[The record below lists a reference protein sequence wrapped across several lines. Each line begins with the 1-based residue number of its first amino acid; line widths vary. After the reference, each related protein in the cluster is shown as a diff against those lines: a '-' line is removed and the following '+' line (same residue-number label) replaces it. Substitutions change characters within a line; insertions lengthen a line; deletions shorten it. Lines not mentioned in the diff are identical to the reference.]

1 MSVFRFSAAA
11 LATVL
16 STAVFGAAQAA
27 TPTVTYPSHQDESR
41 PMRDILAEMP
51 ATPDQG
57 SSESPYVV
65 PNIFPKQS
73 QAWQS
78 QFIRELAQRDIQ
90 DAPINIPAPT
100 PSLSVLGLISGSSAQ
115 PGNAGN
121 SIPPDTN
128 GDVSPV
134 HYIQWLNTRW
144 AIFDRVTGAR
154 LTASAAGNTFWAGFG
169 GACQTSNSGDPI
181 ALWDDRARRW
191 VMSQFTT
198 GATASQCFAIS
209 TTEDPLGTYYRY
221 SYAWGGN
228 VFGDYPHIGIWT
240 DASGKQDAY
249 TMVTHEFA
257 ATGTS
262 TFFGAAFTAFDR
274 DKMLTGQPA
283 AMVRIGGHDAY
294 GALPLH
300 MEGQYAAPAG
310 ACPVYVHFDATTAD
324 YLFWDICLDWTTPA
338 NSAET
343 PIQHVAANMAFTS
356 NSNLVPQPGTTT
368 QLDTFGANVMYRAS
382 ARAFPP
388 GSPHAMSMVLN
399 HEVEAGAGQS
409 GIRWVN
415 FDLRKSTDS
424 FANIFAAGFDA
435 PASPV
440 SLVKSVATEGVF
452 APTSDWRWMGSANID
467 SSGNIG
473 LGYSVSSSTLN
484 PKLRITG
491 RITTDPVGTMRDEQ
505 DCTPATTGSQT
516 GLFSG
521 RSRWGDYSAMS
532 VDPTD
537 ECTFYFT
544 SEYQAVTSSGSWSTR
559 ICSFKFPQCGMPS
572 FDLASETPTRVEM
585 CGTTPGPDPSWRILA
600 GTYNGYNSPVTLTAI
615 GAPAGTTPSFSV
627 NPISPTPGLS
637 TLTLT
642 NGHSIPSGEFAFMVQ
657 GVSVPDAR
665 SLPLTF
671 GISSAAPT
679 TPTLNMPANA
689 ATGIKV
695 RPTFTWTAV
704 PGTLTYKIDVATDA
718 GFTNIV
724 ATATVT
730 DTTWA
735 SNVTL
740 ASSTQ
745 YFWRVTPANYCG
757 NGAVSAT
764 RSFTTG
770 VPGTCPSGTTIS
782 TLYQDDFE
790 IAGTW
795 TTSGTG
801 AAGVVAWTRGA
812 ADVATGLTTNVFSIP
827 NNIVT
832 SDQNLTS
839 QAITIPALASSVILS
854 YDVFHSFETDPP
866 AGCWDGASLEMKL
879 GAGSFNAV
887 PDSAMFSDGYNGT
900 ISSGAPRAGTRAW
913 CAINS
918 PLGLRSVVDL
928 DAAVGQ
934 GTAQIQFR
942 ASSDSNTAAAAPNGM
957 AIDNLKVEACTPIPP
972 PGVN

>member
-1 MSVFRFSAAA
+1 
-11 LATVL
+11 
-16 STAVFGAAQAA
+16 
-27 TPTVTYPSHQDESR
+27 
-41 PMRDILAEMP
+41 MRDILAEMP

-57 SSESPYVV
+57 SSENPYVV

-78 QFIRELAQRDIQ
+78 QFIRDLAQREIQ
-90 DAPINIPAPT
+90 DAPINVPAPT
-100 PSLSVLGLISGSSAQ
+100 PSLSVIGLISGSAAQ

-144 AIFDRVTGAR
+144 AVFDRVTGAR

-169 GACQTSNSGDPI
+169 GVCQTANSGDPI

-221 SYAWGGN
+221 AYAWGSN
-228 VFGDYPHIGIWT
+228 IFGDYPHIGIWT

-249 TMVTHEFA
+249 TMVTHEFT
-257 ATGTS
+257 ATGTQS
-262 TFFGAAFTAFDR
+262 FLGAAFTAFDR

-300 MEGQYAAPAG
+300 MEGQFAAPAG
-310 ACPVYVHFDATTAD
+310 ACPVYVHFDGTTAD
-324 YLFWDICLDWTTPA
+324 YLFWDICLDWVTPA
-338 NSAET
+338 NSVET

-388 GSPHAMSMVLN
+388 GAPHAMSMVLN

-435 PASPV
+435 PAAPV

-491 RITTDPVGTMRDEQ
+491 RIPTDPIGTMRDEQ

-521 RSRWGDYSAMS
+521 RSRWGDYASMS

-537 ECTFYFT
+537 ECTFMFT
-544 SEYQAVTSSGSWSTR
+544 SEYHAVTSSGSWSTR

-572 FDLASETPTRVEM
+572 FDLASETPSRVEM

-600 GTYNGYNSPVTLTAI
+600 GTYNGFSAPVNLSVS
-615 GAPAGTTPSFSV
+615 GAPAGTTPTFSV
-627 NPISPTPGLS
+627 NPISPAPGLS

-642 NGHSIPSGEFAFMVQ
+642 GGHGIASGEFAFSVL
-657 GVSVPDAR
+657 GISVPEAR
-665 SLPLTF
+665 TLPLTF

-679 TPTLNMPANA
+679 TPTLNLPANA

-695 RPTFTWTAV
+695 RPTFTWTPVA
-704 PGTLTYKIDVATDA
+704 GTLTYKIDVATDA
-718 GFTNIV
+718 GFANIV

-730 DTTWA
+730 GTTWA
-735 SNVTL
+735 STVTL
-740 ASSTQ
+740 TSSTQ

-782 TLYQDDFE
+782 TVYQDDFE

-801 AAGVVAWTRGA
+801 GTAWTRA
-812 ADVATGLTTNVFSIP
+812 AAAGGNGLSTNVFSIP
-827 NNIVT
+827 NNEVT

-839 QAITIPALASSVILS
+839 QSITIPASASSVILS

-879 GAGSFNAV
+879 GAGAFAVV
-887 PDSAMFSDGYNGT
+887 PDSAMFTDGYNGT

-913 CAINS
+913 CVINS
-918 PLGLRSVVDL
+918 PLGLRSIVDL

-934 GTAQIQFR
+934 GSAQLQFR
-942 ASSDSNTAAAAPNGM
+942 ASSDSNTGAATPNGM
-957 AIDNLKVEACTPIPP
+957 AIDNLKVEVCTPNP
-972 PGVN
+972 